1 VSRRNQLRPYDA
13 SVASANNVRSQ
24 TGVHRVRKAVFPVA
38 GLGTRFLPATKAVPK
53 EMLPV
58 VDRPLI
64 QYAVDEAIAAGID
77 ELIFVTHRS
86 KRAIEDYF
94 DRALELES
102 ELERTFKH
110 EPLAEVRGLLP
121 ANVRISYARQSA
133 PLGLGHAIWSAR
145 HLIGDEPFA
154 VVLPDD
160 LIDADPPALV
170 QLVDAFAESCRSQI
184 AVQNVVREEVSR
196 YGIVELVLDGAN
208 TARIRRIV
216 EKPRPA
222 DAPSTLAVV
231 GRYVF
236 SSQIL
241 DCLRDLPPGT
251 GDEIQL
257 TDAIE
262 RLLARE
268 EVHAY
273 RYSGRRYDCGSKLGF
288 LEATVAYALKHPQ
301 LGSAF
306 QRVVDTAATA
316 AVGAFASSVVA
327 QRPTRSRNGQT
338 ATANT
343 AKTVAPAAPHF

>member
-1 VSRRNQLRPYDA
+1 VSPRDQLRPYEEGRVA
-13 SVASANNVRSQ
+13 SVNNRRSQ
-24 TGVHRVRKAVFPVA
+24 TGLHRVRKAVFPVA
-38 GLGTRFLPATKAVPK
+38 GFGTRFLPATKAVPK

-94 DRALELES
+94 DRAPELES
-102 ELERTFKH
+102 ELERTCKH
-110 EPLAEVRGLLP
+110 EPLAELRGLVP
-121 ANVRISYARQSA
+121 PNVRISYARQSA

-145 HLIGDEPFA
+145 HLIGDQPFA

-160 LIDADPPALV
+160 LIDADPPALA
-170 QLVDAFAESCRSQI
+170 QLVGAFAECGRSQI
-184 AVQNVVREEVSR
+184 AVQSVARDDVSR
-196 YGIVELVLDGAN
+196 YGVVELARSGND
-208 TARIRRIV
+208 ARIRRIV

-236 SSQIL
+236 SPRIVE
-241 DCLRDLPPGT
+241 CLRDLPPGA
-251 GDEIQL
+251 GNEVQL

-273 RYSGRRYDCGSKLGF
+273 RYTGYRYDCGSKLGF

-306 QRVVDTAATA
+306 QRVVDSAATA
-316 AVGAFASSVVA
+316 AVAAFASSVVA
-327 QRPTRSRNGQT
+327 QRPTRPAIRQTVSVNT
-338 ATANT
+338 ATT
-343 AKTVAPAAPHF
+343 GVPAAPQF